1 MAEAEQ
7 LEKNP
12 VGHPIVYEDQ
22 VFEGIIHRHSQG
34 ENLLKIL
41 GEPGMPEW
49 ATFWRR
55 VVASSGDER
64 LRALYRDARESWA
77 ERKVEETMEISEED
91 PLLAIQR
98 QGEKDDTQ
106 IVRVDGAA
114 VQHQK
119 LRVDTRK
126 WLVSKVLPK
135 LYGDRVANVVQ
146 NPDGTPV
153 AVPVLSLIVKKE

>member
-1 MAEAEQ
+1 
-7 LEKNP
+7 
-12 VGHPIVYEDQ
+12 
-22 VFEGIIHRHSQG
+22 
-34 ENLLKIL
+34 
-41 GEPGMPEW
+41 MPEW